1 MFKEIAVD
9 PVAVAS
15 SYLQLNHLIDRFG
28 IPEGRLIAAF
38 PSKWK
43 RLAYEAAKTAHAGH
57 LDLKRIVERLNRL
70 PNSAFMSRQRPGD
83 GCNSNWIASA
93 VQEHRRL
100 PFDAVIAS
108 NPVEEPGFL
117 LPADVSNDH
126 PSFTP
131 NRQWHIPRSAAAMAD
146 CCSPVLAQSQ
156 HVKLIDPH
164 FKPSRPKFSRPFLA
178 FLDRL
183 RPEAK
188 VDIYRCDDC
197 DPREIFESLSR
208 LLIGRPMH
216 GIQLRLFIRP
226 KSEMHNRFVL
236 GDCGGLSFQ
245 VGLDEDDSGGER
257 PEDLVTVLQTEVWRR
272 EWDAY
277 AREDFV
283 DQLPS
288 SRTNLK

>member
-43 RLAYEAAKTAHAGH
+43 RLAYQAARIAHAELPGH
-57 LDLKRIVERLNRL
+57 LDLKRIEERLSRL
-70 PNSAFMSRQRPGD
+70 PSSAFLSRQRPGD
-83 GCNSNWIASA
+83 GCDANWIASA

-108 NPVEEPGFL
+108 NPVEEPGFVV
-117 LPADVSNDH
+117 PADVSNEH
-126 PSFTP
+126 PSFAP
-131 NRQWHIPRSAAAMAD
+131 NRQWHVQRSAVAMAN
-146 CCSPVLAQSQ
+146 CCSPVLAESL
-156 HVKLIDPH
+156 HIKLIDPH
-164 FKPSRPKFSRPFLA
+164 FKPARPKFSRPFLA
-178 FLDRL
+178 FLDRIS
-183 RPEAK
+183 PATA

-197 DPREIFESLSR
+197 DPREISDGLSR
-208 LLIGRPMH
+208 LLIGRPRR
-216 GIQLRLFIRP
+216 GSQLRLFIRP

-245 VGLDEDDSGGER
+245 IGLDEDDSGGER
-257 PEDLVTVLQTEVWRR
+257 PDDIVTVLQPEVWRR
-272 EWDAY
+272 EWAAY
-277 AREDFV
+277 VGEDFV
-283 DQLPS
+283 VSIDF
-288 SRTNLK
+288 